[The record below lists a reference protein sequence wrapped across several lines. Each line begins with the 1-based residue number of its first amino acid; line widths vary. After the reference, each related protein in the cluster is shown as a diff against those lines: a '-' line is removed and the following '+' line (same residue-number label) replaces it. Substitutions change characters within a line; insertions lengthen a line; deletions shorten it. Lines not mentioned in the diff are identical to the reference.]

1 MNICKVFVA
10 FVAVALPD
18 VVASASESAG
28 VDAKVDSILC
38 LIDDAVEHHDVYV
51 GRKRTRIETLRNE
64 LSKAQSDE
72 ARYEISF
79 SLFEEYKPFVK
90 DSAIIYLD
98 NCISSARCMSDSS
111 LVAICLAHKAYMCSN
126 TGAYVESLDILKSL
140 DPSGLTPEAQQRI
153 LVSRTHVFGEIAT
166 YSPLAES
173 RALYGEA
180 AQDCLN
186 SFFQE
191 ADPMSHDVILAHELN
206 ALNSGD
212 TATSM
217 RFSNIWLER
226 VERGSTDFAL
236 FALYR
241 YLEFK
246 ARLDTTNMLLWLGES
261 VLADIRNGVQDQG
274 SMWEMSNQLI
284 LMGQVDRAYR
294 YICYTSECA
303 NRFGS
308 RQRLSRIS
316 PLLTMIAQRYKAEG
330 EGYQSRLRFTL
341 FCMSLLA
348 VLLLLFVI
356 FIAIQRNKLSK
367 TRDRLAKSND
377 ALSEVNKWLMSANA
391 ELTSLS
397 EQRRVLNTQLAEA
410 NKVKEEYVG
419 RFMSLCSRY
428 VERLDDLRKKVR
440 NKVKN
445 GQTAELNALLRS
457 SELNADDME
466 ELYVNFD
473 TVFLHLFPDF
483 VEQFNL
489 LLTPENRTT
498 EPQPGRLTTQMRI
511 FALIRLG
518 ITDSGRISEIL
529 HYSVNTIYNYRAQTK
544 KLSACGKDDFE
555 ERVKEIGVIGCAV

>member
-1 MNICKVFVA
+1 MNICKVLVA
-10 FVAVALPD
+10 FVAMALSDVA
-18 VVASASESAG
+18 VSTSVSAG

-51 GRKRTRIETLRNE
+51 GQKRTRIETLRKE
-64 LSKAQSDE
+64 LAKAQSEE

-98 NCISSARCMSDSS
+98 NCINSARCMSDSS

-126 TGAYVESLDILKSL
+126 TGAYVESLDVLKSI
-140 DPSGLTPEAQQRI
+140 DSSGLTPEAQQRI
-153 LVSRTHVFGEIAT
+153 LVSRSHVFGEIAT

-173 RALYGEA
+173 RVFYGVA
-180 AQDCLN
+180 AQDCL
-186 SFFQE
+186 SSLFHE
-191 ADPMSHDVILAHELN
+191 ADPMSQDVILAHELN

-217 RFSNIWLER
+217 RYSNLWLDR

-330 EGYQSRLRFTL
+330 EGYQSRLRLTL
-341 FCMSLLA
+341 FCISLLA

-356 FIAIQRNKLSK
+356 FIAVQRNKLRK

-377 ALSEVNKWLMSANA
+377 ALSEVNKQLMSANA

-457 SELNADDME
+457 SELNTHDME

-473 TVFLHLFPDF
+473 TAFLHLFPDF
-483 VEQFNL
+483 VEQFNS

-555 ERVKEIGVIGCAV
+555 ERVKEIGVIGGAV

>member
-1 MNICKVFVA
+1 MNICKVLVA
-10 FVAVALPD
+10 FVAMALSDVA
-18 VVASASESAG
+18 VSTSVSAG

-51 GRKRTRIETLRNE
+51 GQKRTRIETLRKE
-64 LSKAQSDE
+64 LAKAQSEE

-98 NCISSARCMSDSS
+98 NCINSARCMSDSS

-126 TGAYVESLDILKSL
+126 TGAYVESLDVLKSI
-140 DPSGLTPEAQQRI
+140 DSSGLTPEAQQRI
-153 LVSRTHVFGEIAT
+153 LVSRSHVFGEIAT

-173 RALYGEA
+173 RVFYGVA
-180 AQDCLN
+180 AQDCL
-186 SFFQE
+186 SSLFHE
-191 ADPMSHDVILAHELN
+191 ADPMSQDVILAHELN

-217 RFSNIWLER
+217 RYSNLWLDR
-226 VERGSTDFAL
+226 VERGCTDFAL

-274 SMWEMSNQLI
+274 CMWEMSNQLI

-330 EGYQSRLRFTL
+330 RATSR
-341 FCMSLLA
+341 
-348 VLLLLFVI
+348 
-356 FIAIQRNKLSK
+356 
-367 TRDRLAKSND
+367 D
-377 ALSEVNKWLMSANA
+377 
-391 ELTSLS
+391 
-397 EQRRVLNTQLAEA
+397 
-410 NKVKEEYVG
+410 YV
-419 RFMSLCSRY
+419 
-428 VERLDDLRKKVR
+428 
-440 NKVKN
+440 
-445 GQTAELNALLRS
+445 
-457 SELNADDME
+457 
-466 ELYVNFD
+466 
-473 TVFLHLFPDF
+473 
-483 VEQFNL
+483 
-489 LLTPENRTT
+489 
-498 EPQPGRLTTQMRI
+498 
-511 FALIRLG
+511 
-518 ITDSGRISEIL
+518 
-529 HYSVNTIYNYRAQTK
+529 
-544 KLSACGKDDFE
+544 
-555 ERVKEIGVIGCAV
+555 

>member
-1 MNICKVFVA
+1 MNICKVLVA
-10 FVAVALPD
+10 FVAVALSD
-18 VVASASESAG
+18 VVVSTSVSAG

-51 GRKRTRIETLRNE
+51 GQRRTRIETLRKE
-64 LSKAQSDE
+64 LAKAQSDE

-98 NCISSARCMSDSS
+98 NCIASARCMSDSS
-111 LVAICLAHKAYMCSN
+111 QVAICLAHKAYMCSN

-153 LVSRTHVFGEIAT
+153 LVSRSHVFGEIAT

-173 RALYGEA
+173 RVFYGVA
-180 AQDCLN
+180 AQYCL
-186 SFFQE
+186 SSLFHE
-191 ADPMSHDVILAHELN
+191 ADPMSQDVILAHELN

-217 RFSNIWLER
+217 RYSNLWLDR

-330 EGYQSRLRFTL
+330 EGYQSRLRLTL
-341 FCMSLLA
+341 FCISLLA

-356 FIAIQRNKLSK
+356 FIAIQRNKLRK
-367 TRDRLAKSND
+367 TRDRLAQSND
-377 ALSEVNKWLMSANA
+377 ALSEVNKQLMSANA

-397 EQRRVLNTQLAEA
+397 EQRRMLNTQLAEA

-457 SELNADDME
+457 SELNTHDME

-473 TVFLHLFPDF
+473 TAFLHLFPDF
-483 VEQFNL
+483 VEQFNS

-555 ERVKEIGVIGCAV
+555 ERVKEIGVIGGTV

>member
-1 MNICKVFVA
+1 MNICKVLVA
-10 FVAVALPD
+10 FVAVALSD
-18 VVASASESAG
+18 VVVSTSVSAG

-51 GRKRTRIETLRNE
+51 GRKRTRIETLRKE
-64 LSKAQSDE
+64 LAKAQSDE

-126 TGAYVESLDILKSL
+126 TGAYVESLDVLKSI
-140 DPSGLTPEAQQRI
+140 DSSGLTPEAQQRI
-153 LVSRTHVFGEIAT
+153 LVSRSHVFGEIAT

-173 RALYGEA
+173 RVFYGVA
-180 AQDCLN
+180 AQDCL
-186 SFFQE
+186 SSLFHE
-191 ADPMSHDVILAHELN
+191 ADPMSQDVILAHELN

-217 RFSNIWLER
+217 RFSNLWLDR

-236 FALYR
+236 LSLYR

-308 RQRLSRIS
+308 RQRLSHIS

-341 FCMSLLA
+341 FCISLLA

-356 FIAIQRNKLSK
+356 FIAIQRNKLRK

-377 ALSEVNKWLMSANA
+377 ALSEVNKRLMSANA

-397 EQRRVLNTQLAEA
+397 EQRRMLNTQLAEA

-473 TVFLHLFPDF
+473 TAFLHLFPDF

-489 LLTPENRTT
+489 LLTPENRTA

-555 ERVKEIGVIGCAV
+555 ERVKEIGVIGGSV

>member
-1 MNICKVFVA
+1 MNICKVLVA
-10 FVAVALPD
+10 FVAMALYDVA
-18 VVASASESAG
+18 VSTSVSAG

-51 GRKRTRIETLRNE
+51 GQKRTRIETLRKE
-64 LSKAQSDE
+64 LAKAQSEE

-98 NCISSARCMSDSS
+98 NCITSARCMSDSS

-126 TGAYVESLDILKSL
+126 TGAYVESLDVLKSI
-140 DPSGLTPEAQQRI
+140 DSSGLTPEAQQRI
-153 LVSRTHVFGEIAT
+153 LVSRSHVFGEIAT
-166 YSPLAES
+166 YSPLEES
-173 RALYGEA
+173 RVFYGVA
-180 AQDCLN
+180 AQDCL
-186 SFFQE
+186 SSLFHE
-191 ADPMSHDVILAHELN
+191 ADPMSQDVILAHELN

-217 RFSNIWLER
+217 RYSNLWLDR

-330 EGYQSRLRFTL
+330 EGYQSRLRLTL
-341 FCMSLLA
+341 FYISLLA

-356 FIAIQRNKLSK
+356 FIAIQRNKLRK

-377 ALSEVNKWLMSANA
+377 ALSEVNKQLMSANA

-457 SELNADDME
+457 SELNTHDME

-473 TVFLHLFPDF
+473 TAFLHLFPDF
-483 VEQFNL
+483 VEQFNS

-555 ERVKEIGVIGCAV
+555 ERVKEIGVIGGTV

>member
-1 MNICKVFVA
+1 MNICKVLVA
-10 FVAVALPD
+10 FVAMALSD
-18 VVASASESAG
+18 VVVSTSVSAG

-51 GRKRTRIETLRNE
+51 GQRRTRIETLRKE
-64 LSKAQSDE
+64 LAKAQSDE

-98 NCISSARCMSDSS
+98 NCIASARCMSDSS
-111 LVAICLAHKAYMCSN
+111 QVAICLAHKAYMCSN

-153 LVSRTHVFGEIAT
+153 LVSRSHVFGEIAT

-173 RALYGEA
+173 RVFYGVA
-180 AQDCLN
+180 AQDCL
-186 SFFQE
+186 SSLFHE
-191 ADPMSHDVILAHELN
+191 ADPMSQDVILAHELN

-217 RFSNIWLER
+217 RYSNLWLDR

-330 EGYQSRLRFTL
+330 EGYQSRLRLTL
-341 FCMSLLA
+341 FCISLLA

-356 FIAIQRNKLSK
+356 FIAIQRNKLRK
-367 TRDRLAKSND
+367 TRDRLAQSND
-377 ALSEVNKWLMSANA
+377 ALSEVNKQLMSANA

-397 EQRRVLNTQLAEA
+397 EQRRMLNTQLAEA

-457 SELNADDME
+457 SELNTHDME

-473 TVFLHLFPDF
+473 TAFLHLFPDF
-483 VEQFNL
+483 VEQFNS

-555 ERVKEIGVIGCAV
+555 ERVKEIGVIGGTV

>member
-1 MNICKVFVA
+1 MNICKVLVA
-10 FVAVALPD
+10 FVAMALSD
-18 VVASASESAG
+18 VVVSTSVSAG

-51 GRKRTRIETLRNE
+51 GQRRTRIGTLRKE
-64 LSKAQSDE
+64 LAKAQSDE

-98 NCISSARCMSDSS
+98 NCIASARCMSDSS
-111 LVAICLAHKAYMCSN
+111 QVAICLAHKAYMCSN

-153 LVSRTHVFGEIAT
+153 LVSRSHVFGEIAT
-166 YSPLAES
+166 YSPLSES
-173 RALYGEA
+173 RVFYGVA
-180 AQDCLN
+180 AQDCL
-186 SFFQE
+186 SSLFHE
-191 ADPMSHDVILAHELN
+191 ADPMSQDVILAHELN

-217 RFSNIWLER
+217 RYSNLWLDR

-330 EGYQSRLRFTL
+330 EGYQSRLRLTL
-341 FCMSLLA
+341 FCISLLA

-356 FIAIQRNKLSK
+356 FIAIQRNKLRK
-367 TRDRLAKSND
+367 TRDRLAQSND
-377 ALSEVNKWLMSANA
+377 ALSEVNKQLMSANA

-397 EQRRVLNTQLAEA
+397 EQRRMLNTQLAEA

-457 SELNADDME
+457 SELNTHDME

-473 TVFLHLFPDF
+473 TAFLHLFPDF
-483 VEQFNL
+483 VEQFNS

-555 ERVKEIGVIGCAV
+555 ERVKEIGVIGGTV

>member
-1 MNICKVFVA
+1 MNIYKVFVA
-10 FVAVALPD
+10 IAAAVFPNLPTE
-18 VVASASESAG
+18 ASARQG
-28 VDAKVDSILC
+28 DDALVDSILC
-38 LIDDAVEHHDVYV
+38 LIDEAVEHQDVYV
-51 GRKRTRIETLRNE
+51 ERKRTRIETLRTE
-64 LSKAQSDE
+64 LAKAKSDE
-72 ARYEISF
+72 AKYEISF
-79 SLFEEYKPFVK
+79 SLFNEYKPFIK
-90 DSAIIYLD
+90 DSAIVYLD
-98 NCISSARCMSDSS
+98 DCVASARKMSDSS
-111 LVAICLAHKAYMCSN
+111 RVAICLAHKAYMCSN
-126 TGAYVESLDILKSL
+126 TGAYVESLDVLKSIS
-140 DPSGLTPEAQQRI
+140 PYGLTAEARQRI
-153 LVSRTHVFGEIAT
+153 LVSSSHVFGEIAT

-173 RALYGEA
+173 RDFYGEA
-180 AQDCLN
+180 ASDCLKRL
-186 SFFQE
+186 FKE
-191 ADPMSHDVILAHELN
+191 ADSTSQDVILARELS

-217 RFSNIWLER
+217 RFSDLWLTR

-246 ARLDTTNMLLWLGES
+246 ARCDTSNMLLWLGES

-274 SMWEMSNQLI
+274 SMWEMSNQLA

-308 RQRLSRIS
+308 RQRLSHIS

-330 EGYQSRLRFTL
+330 EGYQSRLRFSL
-341 FCMSLLA
+341 FCLSCLA
-348 VLLLLFVI
+348 VTLLFFVVY
-356 FIAIQRNKLSK
+356 IAIQRNKLRK

-377 ALSEVNKWLMSANA
+377 ALSEANGQLLSVNAD
-391 ELTSLS
+391 LTSLS
-397 EQRRVLNTQLAEA
+397 EQRRALNTQLAEA
-410 NKVKEEYVG
+410 NRVKEEYVG

-428 VERLDDLRKKVR
+428 VERLDELRTKVR

-445 GQTAELNALLRS
+445 GQMAELNSLLRS
-457 SELNADDME
+457 SDFNADDME
-466 ELYVNFD
+466 DLYVNFD
-473 TVFLHLFPDF
+473 TAFLHLFPDF
-483 VEQFNL
+483 VEQFNS
-489 LLTPENRTT
+489 LLTPENRTSA
-498 EPQPGRLTTQMRI
+498 PKPGRLTTQMRI

-555 ERVKEIGVIGCAV
+555 ERVKEIGVIGGSV

>member
-18 VVASASESAG
+18 VVAFASVSAG

-38 LIDDAVEHHDVYV
+38 LIDDAVMHHDVYV

-98 NCISSARCMSDSS
+98 NCIASARCMSDSS
-111 LVAICLAHKAYMCSN
+111 QVAICLAHKAYMCSN

-140 DPSGLTPEAQQRI
+140 DPFGLTPEAQQRI

-191 ADPMSHDVILAHELN
+191 AAPMSHDVILAHELN

-217 RFSNIWLER
+217 RFSNLWLER

-377 ALSEVNKWLMSANA
+377 ALSEVNKRLMSANA

-473 TVFLHLFPDF
+473 TAFLHLFPDF

>member
-1 MNICKVFVA
+1 MNICKFFVA
-10 FVAVALPD
+10 LALVALPN
-18 VVASASESAG
+18 VVTIASEHAR
-28 VDAKVDSILC
+28 VDAKVDSILR
-38 LIDDAVEHHDVYV
+38 LIDDAVVRHDEYV
-51 GRKRTRIETLRNE
+51 GLKRARIETLRKE
-64 LSKAQSDE
+64 LVKAQSDE
-72 ARYEISF
+72 ARYEISY

-98 NCISSARCMSDSS
+98 SCISSARGLADSS
-111 LVAICLAHKAYMCSN
+111 RVAICLALKAYMCSN

-140 DPSGLTPEAQQRI
+140 DPSGLTSEARQRI
-153 LVSRTHVFGEIAT
+153 LVSRSHVCGEIAT
-166 YSPLAES
+166 YTPLAES
-173 RALYGEA
+173 RASYGIA
-180 AQDCLN
+180 AHNCRDRL
-186 SFFQE
+186 FQE
-191 ADPMSHDVILAHELN
+191 ADSMSQDVILAHELL

-217 RFSNIWLER
+217 RYSNLWLSR
-226 VERGSTDFAL
+226 VERGTTDFAL
-236 FALYR
+236 LSLYR

-246 ARLDTTNMLLWLGES
+246 ARMDTTNMLLWLGES

-294 YICYTSECA
+294 YICFTSECA

-308 RQRLSRIS
+308 RQRLSHIS
-316 PLLTMIAQRYKAEG
+316 PLLTMIAQRYKAGSED
-330 EGYQSRLRFTL
+330 YQARLRLTL
-341 FCMSLLA
+341 FCISILV
-348 VLLLLFVI
+348 VLLLFFVI
-356 FIAIQRNKLSK
+356 YIAIQRNKLSK
-367 TRDRLAKSND
+367 TRDWLAKSNE
-377 ALSEVNKWLMSANA
+377 ALSEANTRLMSVNA
-391 ELTSLS
+391 DLTSLS
-397 EQRRVLNTQLAEA
+397 EQRRALNTQLTEA
-410 NKVKEEYVG
+410 NRVKEEYVG

-457 SELNADDME
+457 SDFNADDME

-473 TVFLHLFPDF
+473 TAFLHLFPDF
-483 VEQFNL
+483 VEQFNS
-489 LLTPENRTT
+489 LLTPESRTPV
-498 EPQPGRLTTQMRI
+498 PQPGRLTTQMRI

-544 KLSACGKDDFE
+544 KLSACGKEDFE
-555 ERVKEIGVIGCAV
+555 ERVKKIGELS